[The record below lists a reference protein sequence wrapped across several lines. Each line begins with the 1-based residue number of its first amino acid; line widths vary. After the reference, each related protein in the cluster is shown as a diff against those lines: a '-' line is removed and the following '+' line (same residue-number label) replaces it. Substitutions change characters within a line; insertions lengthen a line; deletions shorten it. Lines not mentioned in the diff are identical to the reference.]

1 MELDVTRSTAIC
13 CKTPNEKKAVLPV
26 ECSLILPDY
35 YPDVMKILR
44 YTAKTT
50 VAPVFS
56 DGAGETVSG
65 NVSIEVNYVSEEGEF
80 CFCGQI
86 QPFSHNFVR
95 EGNISAAEAEAAPDE
110 FSCRA
115 VNKRR
120 IDLHGSLNLT
130 LRTVETEEKEFIKAA
145 EGAGAVCKTDSTDM
159 VTMAGEYYKSFTVEE
174 KAELGYGKPPFGRV
188 VRTAVSAAVS
198 ECHVIQD
205 KIVTKGEVR
214 VKVFWSPEE
223 DGEGTKNE
231 YFTSSFSFPVSR
243 MIDAPGVL
251 MTDICDACYRADF
264 PDITPSEDGAS
275 LLVKV
280 KVGAL
285 ARVYRADTTEFVT
298 DMFSTDFESSCECN
312 KFLIMD
318 KAFPVELTQDM
329 CERIELPDSAEEI
342 VDLWTEIQDQPSPN
356 SEGKIVFSL
365 KICMFAKESEGGAS
379 YYEKTVEQEIP
390 SPAAGKKVAFYN
402 LSACIVNEE
411 YSVERNKSVEV
422 TANILI
428 DGTIYT
434 FCTKN
439 ALNACSIDENK
450 KVEREA
456 AAMVLYY
463 AEPGEE
469 VWNIA
474 KNHRTPVD
482 GIVSENN
489 LSEYVISGRRMI
501 VIPK

>member
-13 CKTPNEKKAVLPV
+13 CGTPNEKKAVLPV

-44 YTAKTT
+44 YTAKAVTS
-50 VAPVFS
+50 PVFS
-56 DGAGETVSG
+56 DGTGETVSG

-80 CFCGQI
+80 CFCGQV

-95 EGNISAAEAEAAPDE
+95 EGNISAAEAEAVADE

-130 LRTVETEEKEFIKAA
+130 LRTVGTEEREFVKAA

-159 VTMAGEYYKSFTVEE
+159 VTIAGEYFKSFTVEE
-174 KAELGYGKPPFGRV
+174 KGELGYGKPPFGRA
-188 VRTAVSAAVS
+188 VRTAVSAAVN

-223 DGEGTKNE
+223 ADGEAEKE

-251 MTDICDACYRADF
+251 MTDTCDASYRADF
-264 PDITPSEDGAS
+264 PELTPSEDGAS

-280 KVGAL
+280 KVGAF
-285 ARVYRADTTEFVT
+285 ARVYRTDSTEFLT
-298 DMFSTDFESSCECN
+298 DMFSTEFENSVEN
-312 KFLIMD
+312 GKLTVID
-318 KAFPVELTQDM
+318 RVFPVELTEEVSEKM
-329 CERIELPDSAEEI
+329 ELPTSVEKI
-342 VDLWTEIQDQPSPN
+342 IDLWTEVQSQPRPD
-356 SEGKIVFSL
+356 SEGKILYSL
-365 KICMFAKESEGGAS
+365 RLCMFARDSEDSVA
-379 YYEKTVEQEIP
+379 YYEKTVERELS
-390 SPAAGKKVAFYN
+390 SPAAGRKTAFYN
-402 LSACIVNEE
+402 LSATVANED
-411 YSVERNKSVEV
+411 YTLTRGGSVEISASVV
-422 TANILI
+422 I
-428 DGTIYT
+428 DGTVYT
-434 FCTKN
+434 SVTKN
-439 ALNACSIDENK
+439 ALTACTVDENK
-450 KVEREA
+450 KIDRGDA
-456 AAMVLYY
+456 AVVLYY

-469 VWNIA
+469 IWNIA
-474 KNHRTPVD
+474 KSHRTPLD
-482 GIVSENN
+482 GIFSENG
-489 LSEYVISGRRMI
+489 LSEEVLSARKML

>member
-1 MELDVTRSTAIC
+1 MELDVTRSTAVC

-44 YTAKTT
+44 YTANAVTS
-50 VAPVFS
+50 PVFS

-95 EGNISAAEAEAAPDE
+95 EGNISAAEAEAVPDE

-120 IDLHGSLNLT
+120 IDLHGSLNLS
-130 LRTVETEEKEFIKAA
+130 LRTIGTEEKEFIKTA

-159 VTMAGEYYKSFTVEE
+159 VTVAGEYFKSFTLEE
-174 KAELGYGKPPFGRV
+174 KAELGYGKPPFGRA
-188 VRTAVSAAVS
+188 VRTAASAAVN

-205 KIVTKGEVR
+205 KIVTKGEIR
-214 VKVFWSPEE
+214 VKIFWSPEE
-223 DGEGTKNE
+223 NAEGTEKE
-231 YFTSSFSFPVSR
+231 YFTSSLSFPISR

-251 MTDICDACYRADF
+251 MTDTCDACYKADF
-264 PDITPSEDGAS
+264 PEITPSEDGTS
-275 LLVKV
+275 VLVKA
-280 KVGAL
+280 KIGAF
-285 ARVYRADTTEFVT
+285 ARVYRADSANFVT
-298 DMFSTDFESSCECN
+298 DMFSTEFENSCECGKLCVIN
-312 KFLIMD
+312 
-318 KAFPVELTQDM
+318 KAFPVEISENIS
-329 CERIELPDSAEEI
+329 ERPELPDSAEKI
-342 VDLWTEIQDQPSPN
+342 IDLWTEICQSPRPN
-356 SEGKIVFSL
+356 SEGKIVFGL
-365 KICMFAKESEGGAS
+365 KICIFAQDAEGTAM
-379 YYEKTVEQEIP
+379 YFEKTTEHAVP
-390 SPAAGKKVAFYN
+390 SPAESGNVVFYN
-402 LSACIVNEE
+402 LCAAITDEK
-411 YSVERNKSVEV
+411 YDLERNGCAEVSVSV
-422 TANILI
+422 MI

-434 FCTKN
+434 SCTKT
-439 ALNACSIDENK
+439 ALCECSVDEN
-450 KVEREA
+450 RA
-456 AAMVLYY
+456 LPCSSAAMVLYY

-474 KNHRTPVD
+474 KEHKTSAE
-482 GIVSENN
+482 GIVLENN
-489 LSEYVISGRRMI
+489 LEEEVISSKKMP